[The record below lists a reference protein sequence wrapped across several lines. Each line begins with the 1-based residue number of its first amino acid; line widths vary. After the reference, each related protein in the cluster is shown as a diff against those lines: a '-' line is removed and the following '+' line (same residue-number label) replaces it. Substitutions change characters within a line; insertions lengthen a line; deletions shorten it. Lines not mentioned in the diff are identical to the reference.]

1 MMVPIIHRSKE
12 IIYLYI
18 KMIRTIIILFLLTF
32 YSKNVFAVSLSE
44 ALLQAYK
51 NNPELN
57 AERENIEVSKQDL
70 KISKSEF
77 LPSVTLSGS
86 KSQENTN
93 KLTNQS
99 GGDAQIADV
108 NPETKSITVEQKL
121 FQGFGGIA
129 DLEKNKIGLVLAEAK
144 LLKTEQTILLKA
156 VEAYTGLILAN
167 EKLDINKRNVNLL
180 ERQVETDQT
189 RLEKGKI
196 TITDLAQSESSLAG
210 AQAKFIEAKNEE
222 VTARLT
228 YEKIIGPIKD
238 INNLNKNLNINFE
251 IPNSLNKAIEIS
263 KKNNPDLIIA
273 KLEYEQSE
281 KDVKIAKSDLS
292 PSATLSL
299 ESSKTDDLSS
309 SYDERDKETIT
320 ATISWPIFKGGK
332 NTASLNRSKNLKNR
346 KKLLFDNA
354 LKTNDANVASSWSN
368 LQSSKSLL
376 DSVRLQVKAAE
387 IANEGIT
394 VEYESGLGRSTLDV
408 IQSNSI
414 LLNSEIN
421 LANFERNYFLAQFK
435 LLQTLGLLNNSYL
448 KLQ

>member
-1 MMVPIIHRSKE
+1 
-12 IIYLYI
+12 
-18 KMIRTIIILFLLTF
+18 MIRTIVILFLVAF

-77 LPSVTLSGS
+77 LPSVTLSVS
-86 KSQENTN
+86 KSQENTD

-99 GGDAQIADV
+99 GGDATITDV
-108 NPETKSITVEQKL
+108 NTKTQSITVEQKL
-121 FQGFGGIA
+121 FQGFGGVA
-129 DLEKNKIGLVLAEAK
+129 DLEKNKIGLVLAEAE
-144 LLKTEQTILLKA
+144 LLKTEQTILFKA
-156 VEAYTGLILAN
+156 IEAYTGLILAK
-167 EKLDINKRNVNLL
+167 EKLDINRRNVNLL
-180 ERQVETDQT
+180 ERQVETDQA

-196 TITDLAQSESSLAG
+196 TIVDLAQSESSLAG
-210 AQAKFIEAKNEE
+210 AQAKFIEAKNEQ
-222 VTARLT
+222 VAAKLT
-228 YEKIIGPIKD
+228 YEKVIGTIAD
-238 INNLNKNLNINFE
+238 INSLNKNLNINLK

-263 KKNNPDLIIA
+263 KKSNPDLIIA

-281 KDVKIAKSDLS
+281 KDVLIARSDLS

-299 ESSKTDDLSS
+299 ESSKTDDLNST
-309 SYDERDKETIT
+309 YDERDKETIT
-320 ATISWPIFKGGK
+320 ATISWPIFQGGK

-354 LKTNDANVASSWSN
+354 LKTNDANVASAWSN

-376 DSVRLQVKAAE
+376 DSVRSQVRAAE

-408 IQSNSI
+408 IQSSSI

-435 LLQTLGLLNNSYL
+435 LLQAVGLLNNSYL

>member
-1 MMVPIIHRSKE
+1 
-12 IIYLYI
+12 
-18 KMIRTIIILFLLTF
+18 MIRIIIILFLLTF

-57 AERENIEVSKQDL
+57 AERENIEMSKQDL

-156 VEAYTGLILAN
+156 IEAYTGLILAK

-196 TITDLAQSESSLAG
+196 TVADLAQSESSLAG

-222 VTARLT
+222 MTAKLT
-228 YEKIIGPIKD
+228 YEKVIGPIKD
-238 INNLNKNLNINFE
+238 INTLNKNLNINFE

-299 ESSKTDDLSS
+299 ESSKTEDLSS
-309 SYDERDKETIT
+309 TYDERDKEIIT
-320 ATISWPIFKGGK
+320 ATISWPIFQGGK
-332 NTASLNRSKNLKNR
+332 NSASLKRSKNLKNR

-354 LKTNDANVASSWSN
+354 LKTNDANVASAWSN

-376 DSVRLQVKAAE
+376 DSVRSQVRAAE

-408 IQSNSI
+408 IQSSSI
-414 LLNSEIN
+414 LLSSEIN

-435 LLQTLGLLNNSYL
+435 LLQAVGQLNNSYI

>member
-1 MMVPIIHRSKE
+1 MKK
-12 IIYLYI
+12 I
-18 KMIRTIIILFLLTF
+18 KIIIILFLLTF
-32 YSKNVFAVSLSE
+32 YSKNVLAVSLSE

-57 AERENIEVSKQDL
+57 AERENIEVAKQDL

-86 KSQENTN
+86 KSQENTG
-93 KLTNQS
+93 KLTNRS
-99 GGDAQIADV
+99 GGDAQINDV
-108 NPETKSITVEQKL
+108 DPKIKSITIEQTL

-156 VEAYTGLILAN
+156 IEAYTGLIIAK
-167 EKLDINKRNVNLL
+167 EKFDINRRNINLL
-180 ERQVETDQT
+180 ERQVETDQA
-189 RLEKGKI
+189 RLERGKI
-196 TITDLAQSESSLAG
+196 TVADLAQSESSLAG

-222 VTARLT
+222 VTAKLT
-228 YEKIIGPIKD
+228 YEKIIGPISD
-238 INNLNKNLNINFE
+238 INTLNRNLKLNFE
-251 IPNSLNKAIEIS
+251 IPNSLNEAIEIS

-273 KLEYEQSE
+273 KLEYKQSE

-309 SYDERDKETIT
+309 TYDERDKETIT
-320 ATISWPIFKGGK
+320 ATISWSIFQGGK
-332 NTASLNRSKNLKNR
+332 NAASLNRSKNLKNR

-354 LKTNDANVASSWSN
+354 LKTNDANVASAWSN
-368 LQSSKSLL
+368 LQFSKSLL
-376 DSVRLQVKAAE
+376 DSIKSQVKAAE

-394 VEYESGLGRSTLDV
+394 VEYESGRGRSTLDV

-421 LANFERNYFLAQFK
+421 LANFKRNYFLAQFK
-435 LLQTLGLLNNSYL
+435 LLQTLGLLNNTYL